1 MLRLEPIMPENWRKA
16 VFISTDPEHNCPLDE
31 QWVTSSAFSMLQAI
45 YEPQWRCRLILDDD
59 VPVGFA
65 FYGIAELA
73 DWKGPALC
81 RYAIDV
87 DHQGKGYGRAALP
100 LVVEAIRK
108 EFDTKDV
115 YLTLEAANE
124 RAVHLYRSFG
134 FVPAGIEDER
144 EQLWVLP

>member
-1 MLRLEPIMPENWRKA
+1 MLHLEAITSENWREA
-16 VFISTDPEHNCPLDE
+16 VFISTDPEHLCPLDE

-45 YEPQWRCRLILDDD
+45 YEPQWCCRLILDDD
-59 VPVGFA
+59 EPVGLA
-65 FYGIAELA
+65 FYGMAEVA

-108 EFDTKDV
+108 EFDTSDV
-115 YLTLEAANE
+115 YLTLEATNE

-134 FVPAGIEDER
+134 FVPAGVEDEG
-144 EQLWVLP
+144 EQLWVLR